1 MPLFFLVAGFFGAL
15 LFFER
20 SPKKMI
26 KNRVDRLLYPFV
38 VFVFLLWPTIIF
50 SFGYTATVFAVSDT
64 ATETALAPYLSLF
77 GILVPQ
83 STFHLWFLYYL
94 LLITIV
100 SYGLGLLFNR
110 LPKIT
115 NKTTEIF
122 NWVIKKP
129 LLKLVI
135 FSGLTTIVLFIMDSV
150 WVATSNQW
158 IPDLNTFIFYFF
170 FYIVGWILFK
180 SKNLISTFM
189 QFDLLF
195 TGLAIALVTF
205 EFIML
210 SSLSFEV
217 QIVINS
223 VLVWLFIF
231 GITGLF
237 IRFGSQHSH
246 LMRYNSD
253 SSYWIYLIHLSFTA
267 FIPGLIAIWQVPA
280 FAKFVFVLVLT
291 SVICLVT
298 YHYFVRATFIGKFL
312 NGRKYSR
319 NVHAK
324 LEPIEIKIQTSK

>member
-129 LLKLVI
+129 SSI
-135 FSGLTTIVLFIMDSV
+135 LT
-150 WVATSNQW
+150 
-158 IPDLNTFIFYFF
+158 
-170 FYIVGWILFK
+170 
-180 SKNLISTFM
+180 
-189 QFDLLF
+189 
-195 TGLAIALVTF
+195 
-205 EFIML
+205 
-210 SSLSFEV
+210 
-217 QIVINS
+217 
-223 VLVWLFIF
+223 
-231 GITGLF
+231 
-237 IRFGSQHSH
+237 
-246 LMRYNSD
+246 
-253 SSYWIYLIHLSFTA
+253 
-267 FIPGLIAIWQVPA
+267 
-280 FAKFVFVLVLT
+280 
-291 SVICLVT
+291 
-298 YHYFVRATFIGKFL
+298 
-312 NGRKYSR
+312 NG
-319 NVHAK
+319 
-324 LEPIEIKIQTSK
+324 